1 MFRSNSTKN
10 GRTVDFI
17 GKAGYTGKI
26 IKNEMKN
33 EIENEI
39 ENDTTDDRRQV

>member
-26 IKNEMKN
+26 IKNE
-33 EIENEI
+33 IENEI